1 MKIILKVISVLF
13 VIQIL
18 LGCASQSA
26 KMAHKI
32 NNDSENNYN
41 SKDTDKCQDSIAK
54 TNTEDYVFNGRMIAT
69 PIVGVLGLFT
79 APLILAA
86 NVSLDVKDRLV
97 ASKMSESCGGEAIKN
112 KEIAQDV
119 VVNGTLGFLLQG
131 SNISV
136 YPGGEEVP
144 VGVAAEATSN

>member
-1 MKIILKVISVLF
+1 M
-13 VIQIL
+13 
-18 LGCASQSA
+18 
-26 KMAHKI
+26 
-32 NNDSENNYN
+32 SEN
-41 SKDTDKCQDSIAK
+41 
-54 TNTEDYVFNGRMIAT
+54 
-69 PIVGVLGLFT
+69 
-79 APLILAA
+79 
-86 NVSLDVKDRLV
+86 
-97 ASKMSESCGGEAIKN
+97 CGGEAIEN

>member
-1 MKIILKVISVLF
+1 MKRFIYIFTVLF
-13 VIQIL
+13 STQVL
-18 LGCASQSA
+18 FGCASQSA

-32 NNDSENNYN
+32 NYDKDSHFV
-41 SKDTDKCQDSIAK
+41 DKNTPGCEKSISK

-69 PIVGVLGLFT
+69 PIIGLLGIFS
-79 APLILAA
+79 APIILAA

-97 ASKMSESCGGEAIKN
+97 ASEMSENCGGEIIENQK
-112 KEIAQDV
+112 IAQDV
-119 VVNGTLGFLLQG
+119 VINGTLGLLLQG
-131 SNISV
+131 TNVAV